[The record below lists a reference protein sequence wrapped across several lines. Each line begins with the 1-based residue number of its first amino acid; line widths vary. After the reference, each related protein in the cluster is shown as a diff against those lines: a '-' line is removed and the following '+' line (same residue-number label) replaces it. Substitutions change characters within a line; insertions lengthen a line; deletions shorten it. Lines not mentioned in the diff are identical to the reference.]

1 MSENRF
7 WAAFGLEEPKAEAA
21 GQTAP
26 EAGENVQETAE
37 PATQTTT
44 AGENGQE
51 VAAPAEAEVEQMPE
65 NEQEAD
71 APGEMSAE
79 ERHQQ
84 AAARRQRE
92 SAAMEEQIRA
102 RVQQEQDQQIRELLA
117 GMDLT
122 DPETGEKVTTLE
134 GYRKIQK
141 AQREAALARELK
153 EGKLTE
159 AGLET
164 ALANHPKIK
173 RLIDNAEAAEKEAFY
188 AERET
193 QLAEIRKLNVNVKTL
208 TDIIQMPTGQEFISY
223 VGKGMSYLDAYRLA
237 NFKDITAKARAAGEQ
252 AARNGNASKAH
263 MQPQTG
269 GGNAPATVVTEA
281 LRQKY
286 RRFNPGITDAEIAA
300 AEKRYK

>member
-7 WAAFGLEEPKAEAA
+7 WEAFGLEAPQAEAA
-21 GQTAP
+21 G
-26 EAGENVQETAE
+26 
-37 PATQTTT
+37 QTTT
-44 AGENGQE
+44 AGENVQDTADPATQTTTEGGNTQE
-51 VAAPAEAEVEQMPE
+51 VADPAEAKVEQDPE
-65 NEQEAD
+65 QNT

-92 SAAMEEQIRA
+92 SAAMEDQIRT
-102 RVQQEQDQQIRELLA
+102 RLQQEQDQQIRELLA

-122 DPETGEKVTTLE
+122 DPETGDKVTTLE
-134 GYRKIQK
+134 GYRKLQK
-141 AQREAALARELK
+141 LQREAALARELK

-159 AGLET
+159 EGLET
-164 ALANHPKIK
+164 ALTNHPKIK
-173 RLIDNAEAAEKEAFY
+173 RLIDNAEAAEKEAFF
-188 AERET
+188 AEREA
-193 QLAEIRKLNVNVKTL
+193 QLAEIRKMNVNVKTL
-208 TDIIQMPTGQEFISY
+208 TDIIQMPTGQNFISY

-237 NFKDITAKARAAGEQ
+237 NFQDITAKARAAGEQ

-281 LRQKY
+281 MRQRY